1 MLRAT
6 ESQLPAATTARDG
19 QPKLQDKQ
27 SERDHREIPID
38 KVGVRGL
45 RFPIQVRDKARAS
58 QNTIATIGMYVDL
71 PKEFKGTHMSRFIEV
86 LNAHG
91 NIVHVNNIPDILAA
105 MREKLKSETAHLEK
119 YLGEAGKSR
128 FSFEGLEHIEAARDS
143 GRPILI
149 VSGHFGNFELAFVVL
164 HHVGVRCAAITR
176 RPNNAYVADWF
187 ANKRAHLGFDQQIP
201 KGPEGTRRM
210 VSMLRHGGHVGM
222 LADQRLS
229 EGIPVPLFGHDA
241 MTVHTPATLA
251 LSHGVIVLP
260 IAVRREPDARFRAVF
275 HPPIEP
281 PGLGSEARDI
291 IAMTTALNAFVETE
305 VRARPTDWLWMH
317 KRWEPAETLSRRAAK
332 LLEAARDTAVRE
344 N

>member
-1 MLRAT
+1 M
-6 ESQLPAATTARDG
+6 S
-19 QPKLQDKQ
+19 QPKPGDPPVSIGRRLKHLIEAGLLIGLLQL
-27 SERDHREIPID
+27 SRLFSLE
-38 KVGVRGL
+38 
-45 RFPIQVRDKARAS
+45 RAS
-58 QNTIATIGMYVDL
+58 AIGGWIGRKVAAPLLRKSSTVRTIRIAFPDLDQAGAVRLIDGMADNL
-71 PKEFKGTHMSRFIEV
+71 GRT
-86 LNAHG
+86 
-91 NIVHVNNIPDILAA
+91 LA
-105 MREKLKSETAHLEK
+105 ETAHLEK
-119 YLGEAGKSR
+119 FMGEAGKSR